1 MTHEGVWDELRN
13 YRSRNEVS
21 NVKRFW
27 VCAAFAAAM
36 LSGCANVNTDVRASN
51 VPAGFGGERT
61 YELVRAPSQ
70 AESSLQTQYEA
81 LVRDE
86 LAQRGF
92 VGGQPSDGPAPSST
106 APAAAEPRDA
116 SSPVAG
122 HARYLVSLA
131 YDTHPAAVRS
141 ASGECATDDCG
152 EPSSSGFSWPG
163 MHPFV
168 HSLTL
173 RFFERATGREIYR
186 VTVSSR
192 DHDADPLHASP
203 YLVKSAFDQF
213 PFADH
218 EAWRVTLHPAEA
230 GAAPGI
236 VSVKPVER

>member
-1 MTHEGVWDELRN
+1 M
-13 YRSRNEVS
+13 S
-21 NVKRFW
+21 NVKRFF

-36 LSGCANVNTDVRASN
+36 LSGCADVNTDVRASG

-70 AESSLQTQYEA
+70 GESPLQTQYEA

-92 VGGQPSDGPAPSST
+92 VGGQPSDGQASSAT
-106 APAAAEPRDA
+106 APAVAAQAQGQGGDA
-116 SSPVAG
+116 SSQAAG

-131 YDTHPAAVRS
+131 YETHPAAVR
-141 ASGECATDDCG
+141 AANGECASAGCG
-152 EPSSSGFSWPG
+152 DSSSSGFSWPG

-173 RFFERATGREIYR
+173 RFFERATGREVYR
-186 VTVSSR
+186 VTVSTR

-203 YLVKSAFDQF
+203 YLVKSAFAQL

-218 EAWRVTLHPAEA
+218 EAWRVKLHPGEA
-230 GAAPGI
+230 GAMPGV
-236 VSVKPVER
+236 VSVKPVEP